1 MFCQVVFDVPLDRT
15 FDYAVP
21 PDLQN
26 RVRPGVRVTAPFG
39 PRLTTGLVVK
49 TADSSAFPDHTLIKE
64 IACVLDEQPV
74 FGSDL
79 FALADFI
86 KRTWGGPIGQILFA
100 LVPPQAYFKLAE
112 PDPLPQQ
119 GFIPPVLT
127 LNKEQTTVFEHLS
140 AQLNAGFHRVL
151 LSGAD
156 NSAQCEVTFSDGV
169 CAVVFNAENSEIKEL
184 RTLADNMA
192 DKNKGKVVIITT
204 EREGKKSFVVK
215 SCKDGADANKIAKA
229 VAGAINGRGGGKAE
243 FAQGGGECCPWEEF
257 LKKIKDL

>member
-100 LVPPQAYFKLAE
+100 LVPPQAYFKLTD

-127 LNKEQTTVFEHLS
+127 LNKEQMSVFERLN
-140 AQLNAGFHRVL
+140 ARMNAGFHRVL

-156 NSAQCEVTFSDGV
+156 EAGQSQIALRLAAEALQGCGQALMTLPDVLAAQNL
-169 CAVVFNAENSEIKEL
+169 AQKL
-184 RTLADNMA
+184 RPL
-192 DKNKGKVVIITT
+192 
-204 EREGKKSFVVK
+204 F
-215 SCKDGADANKIAKA
+215 GADYVFGWHSKMPLS
-229 VAGAINGRGGGKAE
+229 
-243 FAQGGGECCPWEEF
+243 Q
-257 LKKIKDL
+257 KKKVYTV